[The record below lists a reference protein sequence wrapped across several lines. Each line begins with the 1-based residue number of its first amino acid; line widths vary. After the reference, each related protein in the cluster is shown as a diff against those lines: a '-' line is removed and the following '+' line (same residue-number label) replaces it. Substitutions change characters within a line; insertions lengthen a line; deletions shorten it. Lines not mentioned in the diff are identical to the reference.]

1 MSENN
6 NENYPTAMPVSAS
19 KSTSTSTLNTIDIT
33 DPQLY
38 DTNPHTMVQRMNDDI
53 QIRALQ
59 MGMMASEVE
68 EYLKGEIYHRARIIK
83 IISIIDIFFLSLNL
97 IVSILNKNLFFLF
110 FVLCPLCISGYCGA
124 KTYNQNYV
132 MGYIVYLCLMDIYY
146 VLLFFYYN
154 NIFIILFWLIE
165 TYFLFYKYKFYNCI
179 NRAKDETIEA
189 LRDGWEP
196 ISATIIYH

>member
-19 KSTSTSTLNTIDIT
+19 KSTSASTLHTIDIT

-53 QIRALQ
+53 PIRALQ
-59 MGMMASEVE
+59 MAMMETEIE
-68 EYLKGEIYHRARIIK
+68 EYLKGEIFHRARMVK
-83 IISIIDIFFLSLNL
+83 IISIVDIFFLTLNL
-97 IVSILNKNLFFLF
+97 IFSILNKNLFFLF
-110 FVLCPLCISGYCGA
+110 FALCPLCISGYYGA
-124 KTYNQNYV
+124 NTYKPTFV

-165 TYFLFYKYKFYNCI
+165 TYFLFYTYKFYNCI
-179 NRAKDETIEA
+179 NRAKDETIESV
-189 LRDGWEP
+189 RDGWEP
-196 ISATIIYH
+196 VIAFIFH